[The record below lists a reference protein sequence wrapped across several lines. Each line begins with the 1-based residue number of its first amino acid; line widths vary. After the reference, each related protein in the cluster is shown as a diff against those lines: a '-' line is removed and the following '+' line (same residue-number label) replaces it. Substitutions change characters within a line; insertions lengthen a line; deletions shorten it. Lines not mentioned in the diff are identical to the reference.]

1 MRYLPYSTEI
11 SINPWS
17 IIAYNW
23 ILWDG
28 DTPFNLEPLLSLP
41 KAAKK
46 ITVGYSITILYL
58 MQ

>member
-17 IIAYNW
+17 ITDYNW

-41 KAAKK
+41 QVTKK
-46 ITVGYSITILYL
+46 NTVGYPITILYL
-58 MQ
+58 VQ